1 MKTLF
6 ARGTR
11 FSLLSKALIFIAA
24 FLLLVSCHKDEIQ
37 APNYTKAVKLPSE
50 PPVYSLGAIK
60 GYTYPVSQE
69 ASLKIFNEDGAS
81 FSGNLNKDGTF
92 LLENIPEGS
101 YQLVIFYLVNRA
113 ENFYYTQYE
122 AGTVRV
128 IENTV
133 NQLGQINLPWTY

>member
-6 ARGTR
+6 ARGIGYT
-11 FSLLSKALIFIAA
+11 LLSKALIFLAA

-37 APNYTKAVKLPSE
+37 VPNYTKAVKLPSE
-50 PPVYSLGAIK
+50 PPVYSMGSIK

-69 ASLKIFNEDGAS
+69 ASLKIINEDGAS

-92 LLENIPEGS
+92 MLENIPVGS

-122 AGTVRV
+122 VGTVRV
-128 IENTV
+128 LENTV
-133 NQLGQINLPWTY
+133 NQLGQINLPWTF